1 MGGNPYKKADQ
12 AKKKAPG
19 AKQKAAE
26 AKIEETAAE
35 IAEEKKTQEE
45 PLKSEIEASK
55 VEKPAAKPAA
65 KAEPKAKE
73 KLDIFAKLNTEKPTA
88 KNVTFYLSGD
98 NITKLKKMAEKKGV
112 STSKLLDHI
121 LSEVL

>member
-1 MGGNPYKKADQ
+1 MGNPYKKADQ

-19 AKQKAAE
+19 AKQNAVE
-26 AKIEETAAE
+26 TKIEETAVE
-35 IAEEKKTQEE
+35 MAEEKKTQEE
-45 PLKSEIEASK
+45 PLKYDLEAKAEKK
-55 VEKPAAKPAA
+55 VEKPVA

-88 KNVTFYLSGD
+88 KNVTFYLSD
-98 NITKLKKMAEKKGV
+98 ENITKLKKMAERKGV
-112 STSKLLDHI
+112 SMSKLLDHI

>member
-19 AKQKAAE
+19 ARQKAVE
-26 AKIEETAAE
+26 AKIEEAAVE
-35 IAEEKKTQEE
+35 MAEEKRVQEE
-45 PLKSEIEASK
+45 PLKSEIEAK
-55 VEKPAAKPAA
+55 AEKPVAKS
-65 KAEPKAKE
+65 EPKAKE

-88 KNVTFYLSGD
+88 KNVTFYLSDD

>member
-1 MGGNPYKKADQ
+1 MGNPYKKADQ

-19 AKQKAAE
+19 NKQSAAE
-26 AKIEETAAE
+26 TKIEETGVE
-35 IAEEKKTQEE
+35 MAEEKKTQEE
-45 PLKSEIEASK
+45 PLKSETGALK
-55 VEKPAAKPAA
+55 VEKSAAKPVA
-65 KAEPKAKE
+65 KSEPKAKE

-88 KNVTFYLSGD
+88 KNVTFYLSD
-98 NITKLKKMAEKKGV
+98 ENITKLKKMAERKGV

>member
-19 AKQKAAE
+19 SKQNAAE
-26 AKIEETAAE
+26 TKIEEVAVE
-35 IAEEKKTQEE
+35 MAEEKKTQEE
-45 PLKSEIEASK
+45 PLKSDLEASK
-55 VEKPAAKPAA
+55 GEKPAAKAATKPA
-65 KAEPKAKE
+65 PKEKE

-88 KNVTFYLSGD
+88 KNVTFYLSDD

-112 STSKLLDHI
+112 SMSKLLDHI

>member
-19 AKQKAAE
+19 ARQKAVE
-26 AKIEETAAE
+26 AKIEEAAVE
-35 IAEEKKTQEE
+35 MAEEKKTQEE
-45 PLKSEIEASK
+45 PLKSETEALK
-55 VEKPAAKPAA
+55 VEKSAAKPVA
-65 KAEPKAKE
+65 KSEPKAKE
-73 KLDIFAKLNTEKPTA
+73 KQDIFAKLNTEKPTA
-88 KNVTFYLSGD
+88 KNATFYLSD
-98 NITKLKKMAEKKGV
+98 ENITKLKKTAEKKGV